1 MKSPSAK
8 SKAGKQGLNN
18 QKQGL
23 KVQEQMKTMK
33 LTSAKSKSEKYD
45 AGRVIEKK
53 AGRKAEM
60 MTIKNHGL
68 CGYQWIVQTKFSQV
82 EKSAHPMKVMLETSD
97 FPFFISLCCKTCLDE
112 VIALWRT

>member
-33 LTSAKSKSEKYD
+33 LTSAKSKSEKFGLVGLVWF
-45 AGRVIEKK
+45 GRF
-53 AGRKAEM
+53 
-60 MTIKNHGL
+60 GL
-68 CGYQWIVQTKFSQV
+68 VGLVW
-82 EKSAHPMKVMLETSD
+82 
-97 FPFFISLCCKTCLDE
+97 
-112 VIALWRT
+112 